1 MELIWKE
8 LPGERIIYTGVSQ
21 GTVEGGIP
29 LPEGRSAKEILSY
42 TGEVAISSSS
52 AREGEIAIEG
62 VVRIDL
68 ICMDDKVFAFTS
80 SAPFTHR
87 IAADGVREG
96 MRAEVRSALQSLE
109 INKGEG
115 GITLNAVADINAM
128 VTASGGA
135 KVLDGISGIEDREQ
149 QRQEMTLYERAGESR
164 GSFRLREEIEAPF
177 ATEVL
182 YSEVHG
188 ALRDVSPGK
197 DGICL
202 EGTLYI
208 SALVQSRTG
217 AMSQLSQ
224 AIPFTQTVDGEA
236 LTPMWGEVR
245 VSGCQVRGAEDFGV
259 VIADVELTYRTWG
272 RAGGRSDAVTDTFSP
287 TVPFECT
294 HGLIRTS
301 SYCGLSTQ
309 RQSISENI
317 MIPDG
322 MPEAARVVYATAR
335 PMVTSYGIENGVLTA
350 EGLLFTRILY
360 TAESGCI
367 FAFNEDI
374 PFSVNMEAQGATDA
388 MIYGVAAASAAGGGR
403 SVELNCTLILI
414 ADLYCTGGFEAVT
427 GIEECPQRPPHQ
439 GITVYFASAGDTLY
453 SIAREYNTSRAN
465 LLRMNDLPEVLQGG
479 ERVAFMR

>member
-1 MELIWKE
+1 M
-8 LPGERIIYTGVSQ
+8 
-21 GTVEGGIP
+21 
-29 LPEGRSAKEILSY
+29 
-42 TGEVAISSSS
+42 
-52 AREGEIAIEG
+52 
-62 VVRIDL
+62 
-68 ICMDDKVFAFTS
+68 
-80 SAPFTHR
+80 
-87 IAADGVREG
+87 
-96 MRAEVRSALQSLE
+96 
-109 INKGEG
+109 
-115 GITLNAVADINAM
+115 
-128 VTASGGA
+128 TASGGA
-135 KVLDGISGIEDREQ
+135 KVLDGISGIEDGEQ

-427 GIEECPQRPPHQ
+427 GIEECPQRPTHQ

-465 LLRMNDLPEVLQGG
+465 LLRMNDLSEVLQGG
-479 ERVAFMR
+479 ERVAFMG

>member
-1 MELIWKE
+1 M
-8 LPGERIIYTGVSQ
+8 
-21 GTVEGGIP
+21 
-29 LPEGRSAKEILSY
+29 
-42 TGEVAISSSS
+42 
-52 AREGEIAIEG
+52 
-62 VVRIDL
+62 
-68 ICMDDKVFAFTS
+68 
-80 SAPFTHR
+80 
-87 IAADGVREG
+87 
-96 MRAEVRSALQSLE
+96 
-109 INKGEG
+109 
-115 GITLNAVADINAM
+115 
-128 VTASGGA
+128 
-135 KVLDGISGIEDREQ
+135 
-149 QRQEMTLYERAGESR
+149 
-164 GSFRLREEIEAPF
+164 
-177 ATEVL
+177 L

-224 AIPFTQTVDGEA
+224 AIPFTQTVEGEA
-236 LTPMWGEVR
+236 LAPMWGEVR

-259 VIADVELTYRTWG
+259 VIADVELTYRAWG
-272 RAGGRSDAVTDTFSP
+272 RAGGRFDAVTDTFSP

-301 SYCGLSTQ
+301 SYCGSSTQ
-309 RQSISENI
+309 RQSVIENV
-317 MIPDG
+317 MIPGG

-360 TAESGCI
+360 TAESGRI

-374 PFSVNMEAQGATDA
+374 PFSVGMEAQDATDA
-388 MIYGVAAASAAGGGR
+388 MIYAVAAASAAGGGR
-403 SVELNCTLILI
+403 SVELNCTLILA

-427 GIEECPQRPPHQ
+427 GIEECPQRPAHQ

-479 ERVAFMR
+479 ERVAFMG